1 MLLPFDDLGEFL
13 TDKRRVSESFMSNV
27 SSGNLVQGFGSVGP
41 SAGDETV
48 VFERAAGALHTRT
61 RSALVRTW
69 LVRTS
74 LMCLAL
80 GVVGCGDDGSVSPPN
95 TELDAGVDAGV
106 EAGPETDETR
116 TSNTESTQGDS
127 TDSTSTHTDVESST
141 ASTGPASET
150 SDTTEG
156 TESANTSASDV
167 PDGSTGTSPTSDVPD
182 GSTASTTDV
191 PDGSTSGATSSD
203 GSESSGDTGEAVV
216 LEPPVPCTDSDA
228 GTIGAKSIATG
239 YSHTCI
245 AQTSGDVCCWGD
257 NADRQL
263 GNADVASSLV
273 GVKIAGV
280 SDVVALSAQE
290 TVTCA
295 LTESGEVYCWG
306 NTWSEEMSFG
316 VTPQRVGELD
326 DVVSISSGY
335 SHSCALTESG
345 QVYCWGSNFSGLL
358 GDEEAPSGKTP
369 VLIEELSGITAIIAT
384 DMDNC
389 ALRSNGTVACWGAN
403 VYGQLG
409 DGSEID
415 PNDYYNYST
424 TPVDVVEISNVV
436 AIAGSREA
444 NCALLSDGSV
454 WCWGNIP
461 ESTTGAIQST
471 PVEMTGFGEVT
482 SLVGA
487 SSGFCLTRP
496 DATAACWGYN
506 GVGGFGDGTVISS
519 PTPVPVSGLTD
530 VAVVASSS
538 FANHTCALRDDGS
551 VQCWGDNSSGQLGN
565 GEVGLSIS
573 STPLRVAGEAEFVG
587 LSVGN
592 NHSCGVTAAGEVSCW
607 GFNSDGEV
615 GNGQPW
621 LHQSIPAAIPNLD
634 DATAVAAGN
643 GLTCVL
649 RDEGDVACLGYNAY
663 GQVGDGTTESRVAPT
678 NVVDLDNVTNVATGF
693 DVACAVLEDATVQC
707 WGDNRQGMF
716 GTNPYIENGL
726 TMSSVPVTV
735 PGVTDAVQ
743 VSVGHSSSCA
753 LTSAGTVQ
761 CWGTAFVLTETGYS
775 LVYLSPTVVQGVEGA
790 TSISSGWDVTCAVLS
805 DQTVKCW
812 GQGGYG
818 VLGMDPPTNSLTP
831 VTIDGLTD
839 VAQVAVGYFHVCARR
854 VNGTAACWGT
864 REEGTLGDGL
874 PVTYGQYGAG
884 VSYSPVEV
892 GLTDVVNLAAGN
904 NHTCATVA
912 AGESYCWGRNFVGML
927 GSGETPFSTVP
938 VDVVFQ

>member
-1 MLLPFDDLGEFL
+1 MN
-13 TDKRRVSESFMSNV
+13 NV
-27 SSGNLVQGFGSVGP
+27 SSGNLIQGF
-41 SAGDETV
+41 SAAESRACDETV
-48 VFERAAGALHTRT
+48 VSRRAEGVSRFRKLSPLA
-61 RSALVRTW
+61 
-69 LVRTS
+69 RTS
-74 LMCLAL
+74 LVCLAFCA
-80 GVVGCGDDGSVSPPN
+80 VGCGDDGSSAPANP
-95 TELDAGVDAGV
+95 EFDAGMDAGYD
-106 EAGPETDETR
+106 AGEQTNRTQTSDTNSSVQESTDEH
-116 TSNTESTQGDS
+116 S
-127 TDSTSTHTDVESST
+127 TDATSTRTDVESSA
-141 ASTGPASET
+141 ASTSPTSET

-156 TESANTSASDV
+156 AESTDTSVSDV
-167 PDGSTGTSPTSDVPD
+167 PDGSTGADPTSDVPD
-182 GSTASTTDV
+182 GSTASNSDV
-191 PDGSTSGATSSD
+191 PDGSTASTSDEPDGSTSGATSSD
-203 GSESSGDTGEAVV
+203 VSYSGGDTGEVVV

-228 GTIGAKSIATG
+228 GTIGAKAIATG
-239 YSHTCI
+239 YLHTCI

-257 NADRQL
+257 NANAQL
-263 GNADVASSLV
+263 GNADVASSVV

-290 TVTCA
+290 SVTCA

-306 NTWSEEMSFG
+306 NTWSEDRSFG
-316 VTPQRVGELD
+316 VTPQRVEGLE
-326 DVVSISSGY
+326 DVASISSGY
-335 SHSCALTESG
+335 SHTCALTAGG
-345 QVYCWGSNFSGLL
+345 QVYCWGSSYSGLL
-358 GDEEAPSGKTP
+358 GDDYAPSGKDP
-369 VLIEELSGITAIIAT
+369 VLIEELSGITAISAT

-389 ALRSNGTVACWGAN
+389 ALRSNGTVACWGSN

-415 PNDYYNYST
+415 PDDYYNYST
-424 TPVDVVEISNVV
+424 VPVDVLEISNAV

-461 ESTTGAIQST
+461 ESITGAIQST

-506 GVGGFGDGTVISS
+506 GAGGLGDGTVISS

-538 FANHTCALRDDGS
+538 FASHTCALRDDGS
-551 VQCWGDNSSGQLGN
+551 VPCWGDNSSGQLGN

-573 STPLRVAGEAEFVG
+573 STPLRVAGNAEFVG

-621 LHQSIPAAIPNLD
+621 LHQSVPAAIPNL

-649 RDEGDVACLGYNAY
+649 RDAGDVACLGYNAY

-678 NVVDLDNVTNVATGF
+678 SVVDLDNATNIATGF

-716 GTNPYIENGL
+716 GTNPYIENGV

-761 CWGTAFVLTETGYS
+761 CWGTAFVLTEEGYS
-775 LVYLSPTVVQGVEGA
+775 LVYLSPTVVQGVVGA
-790 TSISSGWDVTCAVLS
+790 TSISSGSDVTCAVLS

-831 VTIDGLTD
+831 VTIDGLAD

-864 REEGTLGDGL
+864 REHGTLGDGL
-874 PVTYGQYGAG
+874 PVTYGEYGAG

-892 GLTDVVNLAAGN
+892 DLTDVVNLAAGD

-912 AGESYCWGRNFVGML
+912 AGESYCWGRNFAGML

-938 VDVVFQ
+938 VEVVFQ